1 MSNVKTRSC
10 PKCGFNLVFEDVNTP
25 VFCECCEQTI
35 AWDTD
40 RTPAAVES
48 TGGSTFSMAIPTA
61 VGFDNPE
68 SGVVFIENFFDNY
81 NWIPFMISPDLK
93 IREIAEVVDNNKM
106 KNGACAISWYLDY
119 KALAYP
125 IRKKIEGLAKHQQE
139 MADIYNPVDP
149 TASFTLFDSYQRVC
163 RALVNGKKDIFKQ
176 LDNAIKYA
184 EKFALAADKMAEI
197 KNDYVSLKALW
208 DKEVILVKEISEIP
222 VYDAAKKAASKKI
235 ADELAA
241 KGIDAVTTYDQA
253 MSLYNDPSIHNQI
266 ASLAL
271 FEKVR
276 GYEDS
281 VRIIKK
287 INQYFNY
294 HSEMYRAF
302 GSHFIYKQEEYKPAT
317 LDIKELG
324 KKAKN
329 IKKKATATE
338 ADAPAAVKAWSLFEV
353 VDGKPAKE
361 SSIQGID
368 KIITC
373 YGGRLYYFKQDGG
386 IYSYDITTHAE
397 AALCKGKSEEFKNAK
412 DEYEYRIATNGSS
425 FFVKKL
431 ITKEEVAEKTGCA
444 KTIANVTSKFKKN
457 VVAEE
462 DTLNL
467 YTVVVVDMK
476 SNSCKPLIDKLTAIA
491 EAHENKIFY
500 TVREKQK
507 PVKMGCVE
515 KLKGKKAKD
524 PEIITRLMVCDA
536 ETGACKQ
543 ALDSSCSINA
553 VYQDY
558 IVYTLWKP
566 NELNKDLHALNLSTG
581 EDTLIERNIY
591 EYFQTNVKNE
601 LIDGKVYYTV
611 GNNDYQPLVRNN
623 LAGTERL
630 EIMTRVAE
638 VAGERGGY
646 LYIKRGRGA
655 NSALW
660 KISTDGKEKYP
671 LCSQFKSVAKFED
684 HYIYY
689 VDVYNSLHVMRIDGK
704 NNRVLA
710 ENVSNVITS
719 TEGLYYTRLENVNGR
734 KKGFSLY
741 LMDKGGHNVKK
752 VEFNLTSYKEDLNSG
767 IITYAR
773 KETVDF
779 KVYLPKKE
787 DEAVIQSHEITRYYE
802 MDKQTGETE
811 LVLTMGW
818 PEDEEKTGC
827 LTKIFKP
834 KKHIYE
840 EYFIPQE
847 YEYKGLHPDYEDGE
861 EDLPDAPEEDEAIP
875 GASTS
880 TFGSVKMPAGCAN
893 FFKQIK
899 SKINPNN
906 GGKQSAVKTK
916 LRSAKASST
925 SKSKSTAAGGFD
937 APTMALLLIGLVL
950 MFWSVKVFTGAIRF
964 PDDYPAPAFTIILPF
979 LMMIVTGGLAAICL
993 GVIPVGKIKQAKP
1006 AAILYILM
1014 AIIFATSGVIYLTKL
1029 PGRRQS
1035 AMEGGGYSGNAR
1047 YVYVNEEVNEYIS
1060 QDDSVWF
1067 EFYANE
1073 SQSYNINVES
1083 HEYLRVYVYTS
1094 NPKYNSYDSIYDG
1107 SPVDFKYYLYSGN
1120 TYWFK
1125 VESYY
1130 GYSADIYFSINTND
1144 KPGTSYSTAYEIY
1157 GYYSDEISDNNVWLK
1172 YTATNSGYYTIEI
1185 DASDYIYMYGYD
1197 YNPAT
1202 SSYDKSYSGNS
1213 ISFDWYLE
1221 AGTTY
1226 WFQLE
1231 SNYSTN
1237 FTFNTYYQGK

>member
-1 MSNVKTRSC
+1 LSNVKTRTC
-10 PKCGFNLVFEDVNTP
+10 PNCGFNLVFEDVNTP
-25 VFCECCEQTI
+25 VLCECCEQTVS
-35 AWDTD
+35 WDAD
-40 RTPAAVES
+40 RSPAAVETANSNFS
-48 TGGSTFSMAIPTA
+48 TMSAPM
-61 VGFDNPE
+61 GFDNPE

-81 NWIPFMISPDLK
+81 NWIPYMISPDLK

-125 IRKKIEGLAKHQQE
+125 IRKKIEGLAKHQKE
-139 MADIYNPVDP
+139 MADLYNPVDP
-149 TASFTLFDSYQRVC
+149 TASLTLFDSYQRVC
-163 RALVNGKKDIFKQ
+163 RALAKGKQNVFKQ

-184 EKFALAADKMAEI
+184 EKFALAADKMSEM
-197 KNDYVSLKALW
+197 KSDYANLKALW
-208 DKEVILVKEISEIP
+208 EKEVVPVKDISEIP
-222 VYDAAKKAASKKI
+222 AYAEVKKAASKKL
-235 ADELAA
+235 AEELAA
-241 KGIDAVTTYDQA
+241 KGIDAVTTYEQA
-253 MSLYNDPSIHNQI
+253 MSLYKDPSIHNQI
-266 ASLAL
+266 ASLPL

-302 GSHFIYKQEEYKPAT
+302 GSHFIYKQEEYKPAA
-317 LDIKELG
+317 LDLKELG
-324 KKAKN
+324 KKVKN
-329 IKKKATATE
+329 AKKAAA
-338 ADAPAAVKAWSLFEV
+338 ADSNEPAAIKAWSLFEV

-361 SSIQGID
+361 SSIKGID

-373 YGGRLYYFKQDGG
+373 YGGRLYYFKSDGG

-397 AALCKGKSEEFKNAK
+397 ATLCKGKSEEFKNAK

-444 KTIANVTSKFKKN
+444 KTLSKFQKKA
-457 VVAEE
+457 VVEE

-476 SNSCKPLIDKLTAIA
+476 TNTCKPLINKLTAIA

-566 NELNKDLHALNLSTG
+566 NELNKDLHALNLTTG

-591 EYFQTNVKNE
+591 EYFQTNAKNE

-611 GNNDYQPLVRNN
+611 GNQDYQPLVRNN

-671 LCSQFKSVAKFED
+671 LCSQFKRVAKFED
-684 HYIYY
+684 HYVYY

-752 VEFNLTSYKEDLNSG
+752 VEFNLTSYKEDLNTG

-773 KETVDF
+773 KENVDF

-861 EDLPDAPEEDEAIP
+861 EDLPDAPEEEAVP
-875 GASTS
+875 GTTS
-880 TFGSVKMPAGCAN
+880 ALSSVKMPAGCAN

-916 LRSAKASST
+916 LRSVKTSSASKAKS
-925 SKSKSTAAGGFD
+925 AATLD
-937 APTMALLLIGLVL
+937 KATLALLIVFPIL
-950 MFWSVKVFTGAIRF
+950 MLLSVKMLTAAIRF
-964 PDDYPAPAFTIILPF
+964 PDGMKAPVFTIILSF
-979 LMMIVTGGLAAICL
+979 LLMIISGVLVAICL
-993 GVIPVGKIKQAKP
+993 GVIPSGKIKRNVP
-1006 AAILYILM
+1006 I
-1014 AIIFATSGVIYLTKL
+1014 AIIYITLALVFATSGIIYLTKL

-1035 AMEGGGYSGNAR
+1035 AISGDSDYSGKAT
-1047 YVYVNEEVNEYIS
+1047 YVYEGNETSYYLSSNDSIWYQFSPNQSGDYDLYVNGNERL
-1060 QDDSVWF
+1060 
-1067 EFYANE
+1067 E
-1073 SQSYNINVES
+1073 
-1083 HEYLRVYVYTS
+1083 VYVYYN
-1094 NPKYNSYDSIYDG
+1094 NPEYNSYD
-1107 SPVDFKYYLYSGN
+1107 YSDSGYTIDRAYHFYGGN
-1120 TYWFK
+1120 TY
-1125 VESYY
+1125 
-1130 GYSADIYFSINTND
+1130 
-1144 KPGTSYSTAYEIY
+1144 
-1157 GYYSDEISDNNVWLK
+1157 
-1172 YTATNSGYYTIEI
+1172 
-1185 DASDYIYMYGYD
+1185 
-1197 YNPAT
+1197 
-1202 SSYDKSYSGNS
+1202 
-1213 ISFDWYLE
+1213 
-1221 AGTTY
+1221 
-1226 WFQLE
+1226 
-1231 SNYSTN
+1231 
-1237 FTFNTYYQGK
+1237 